1 MFSKSFGQNQ
11 HPIILVHGFMGW
23 GRDEMGSYRYWGG
36 KNDIENELIKNGF
49 EVYTSNVGPVS
60 SNWDRAVELFYQIK
74 GGQVDYGRGHS
85 KSFGLIQKPKG
96 KVYKG
101 IYPQWDEANPIHF
114 IGHSTGGQTI
124 RMLDYLLRTSI
135 ADERNIKEKSDL
147 LGNVHNNWIKSIT
160 GISAPH
166 NGTTLSDIVT
176 SGIPFL
182 QDFIAV
188 AAVAGNSFY
197 SFDLNQWG
205 FKKNTKETWGK
216 YFKRIQK
223 HPAWGTKNIVSWDL
237 SVQGARDLNTLC
249 TANPDIYYFSF
260 VTSNTVLDS
269 TSGRYIPDKSM
280 SFIIRANSRLMG
292 MKKAYFSDG
301 SETDSTWFE
310 NDGIVNKISMYGP
323 TTGSNGQDPIT
334 IYREDELLITGQWYV
349 MGEYQSD
356 HKRFVGHNIN
366 QNEFDSLITIYK
378 NHAELLWSLPN

>member
-36 KNDIENELIKNGF
+36 KNDIENELTKNGF

-205 FKKNTKETWGK
+205 FRRNTKETWGK

-223 HPAWGTKNIVSWDL
+223 HPAWGTKNIISWDL

>member
-1 MFSKSFGQNQ
+1 MLSKSFGQNQ

-223 HPAWGTKNIVSWDL
+223 HPAWGTKNIISWDL

-292 MKKAYFSDG
+292 MKKAYFLDG

-323 TTGSNGQDPIT
+323 TTGSNGQDPIA
-334 IYREDELLITGQWYV
+334 IYRENELLITGQWYV

-366 QNEFDSLITIYK
+366 QNEFDSLITIYN

>member
-1 MFSKSFGQNQ
+1 MLSKSFGQNQ

-36 KNDIENELIKNGF
+36 KNDIENELTKNGF

-74 GGQVDYGRGHS
+74 GGQIDYGRGHS

-197 SFDLNQWG
+197 SFDLDQWG
-205 FKKNTKETWGK
+205 FRRNTKETWGK

-223 HPAWGTKNIVSWDL
+223 HPAWGTKNIISWDL

>member
-1 MFSKSFGQNQ
+1 M
-11 HPIILVHGFMGW
+11 LHGFLGW
-23 GRDEMGSYRYWGG
+23 GRDEMDEFYYWGG
-36 KNDIENELIKNGF
+36 KFDLETYLKSEGF
-49 EVYTSNVGPVS
+49 EVYTLSEGPLS

-74 GGQVDYGRGHS
+74 GGQIDYGRGHS

-101 IYPQWDEANPIHF
+101 IYPQWDEENPIHL

-124 RMLDYLLRTSI
+124 RMLDYLLRTSVV
-135 ADERNIKEKSDL
+135 DERNIKEKSDL

-197 SFDLNQWG
+197 SFDLDQWG
-205 FKKNTKETWGK
+205 FRRNAKETWGK

-223 HPAWGTKNIVSWDL
+223 HPAWGTKNIISWDL
-237 SVQGARDLNTLC
+237 SVQGARDLNTMC

-366 QNEFDSLITIYK
+366 QNEFNSLITIYK

>member
-1 MFSKSFGQNQ
+1 MLSKSFGQNQ

-36 KNDIENELIKNGF
+36 KNDIENELTKNGF
-49 EVYTSNVGPVS
+49 EVYTSNVGPIS

-74 GGQVDYGRGHS
+74 GGQIDYGRGHS

-101 IYPQWDEANPIHF
+101 IYPQWDEENPIHL

-124 RMLDYLLRTSI
+124 RMLDYLLRTSVV
-135 ADERNIKEKSDL
+135 DERNIKEKSDL

-197 SFDLNQWG
+197 SFDLDQWG
-205 FKKNTKETWGK
+205 FRRNTKETWGK

-223 HPAWGTKNIVSWDL
+223 HPAWGTKNIISWDL
-237 SVQGARDLNTLC
+237 SVQGARDLNTMC
-249 TANPDIYYFSF
+249 TANSDIYYFSF

>member
-1 MFSKSFGQNQ
+1 MLSKSFGQNQ

-36 KNDIENELIKNGF
+36 KNDIENELTKNGF
-49 EVYTSNVGPVS
+49 EVYTSNVGPIS

-135 ADERNIKEKSDL
+135 SDERNIKEKSDL
-147 LGNVHNNWIKSIT
+147 LGNVNKNWIKSIT
-160 GISAPH
+160 GISTPH

-205 FKKNTKETWGK
+205 FRKNAKETWGK

-223 HPAWGTKNIVSWDL
+223 HPAWGTKNIISWDL

-366 QNEFDSLITIYK
+366 QNEFDSLITIYN

>member
-1 MFSKSFGQNQ
+1 MLSKSFGQNQ

-36 KNDIENELIKNGF
+36 KNDIENELTKNGF

-197 SFDLNQWG
+197 SFDLDQWG
-205 FKKNTKETWGK
+205 FRRNTKETWGK

-223 HPAWGTKNIVSWDL
+223 HPAWGTKNIISWDL

>member
-1 MFSKSFGQNQ
+1 MLSKSFGQNQ

-74 GGQVDYGRGHS
+74 GGQIDYGRGHS

-124 RMLDYLLRTSI
+124 RMLDYLLRTSVV
-135 ADERNIKEKSDL
+135 DERNIKEKSDL

-197 SFDLNQWG
+197 SFDLDQWG
-205 FKKNTKETWGK
+205 FRRNTKETWGK

-223 HPAWGTKNIVSWDL
+223 HPAWGTKNIISWDL

>member
-1 MFSKSFGQNQ
+1 MLSKSFGQNQ

-36 KNDIENELIKNGF
+36 KNDIENELTKNGF
-49 EVYTSNVGPVS
+49 EVYTSNVGPIS

-124 RMLDYLLRTSI
+124 RMLDYLLRTSVV
-135 ADERNIKEKSDL
+135 DERNIKEKSDL

-197 SFDLNQWG
+197 SFDLDQWG
-205 FKKNTKETWGK
+205 FRRNTKETWGK

-223 HPAWGTKNIVSWDL
+223 HPAWGTKNIISWDL
-237 SVQGARDLNTLC
+237 SVQGARDLNTMC

-378 NHAELLWSLPN
+378 NHAELVWSLPN